1 MQLSKSILSV
11 FFGIALCACA
21 RAPDALVVQSA
32 TLGANV
38 LEVRSDWHADATV
51 LDALDHGIALSFA
64 IHVRAQSPTWF
75 GWQRTVAQ
83 RVRRVQLRYFPLV
96 RAYQLRDLDDGSVR
110 NYGARAQ
117 ALAALADLRLPLS
130 DWNAHDAQRFEVRIA
145 LDRDA
150 LPGAL
155 RLPALLSRAWRVDSA
170 AFAWRAAP

>member
-1 MQLSKSILSV
+1 MQSLKSIVSV
-11 FFGIALCACA
+11 FFCIALSACV
-21 RAPDALVVQSA
+21 RGPDALVVQGA
-32 TLGANV
+32 TLAGGR
-38 LEVRSDWHADATV
+38 LELRSDWHADAQV

-64 IHVRAQSPTWF
+64 IHLRAQAPAWF

-110 NYGARAQ
+110 NYSARAQ

-170 AFAWRAAP
+170 DFAWQAAP